1 MVRTYHL
8 LHLHLAVLLA
18 VASAQDAN
26 VMSRSGGDPLKPD
39 YNVMKRP
46 SRGGPADLITLGV
59 RLRRVLDIDTIAT
72 TATVDLILSLEWK
85 DSRLAN
91 IVPTSDPALRVTPD
105 QIWTPGIILMNSAA
119 ETIGLYRGFH
129 LYPDGTVKGLIKGLY
144 VADVHIGERVFF
156 NCFFFLDSNA
166 RICKWYLILP
176 FFSFF
181 FPMFNLDVSMFPFD
195 RNRCEF
201 IFDAPDYGSKE
212 VSFAANAKFSTL
224 DITEATVYDIEQ
236 WKVSR
241 SLKLSPYD
249 GKQNDYVVGMMDIH
263 RIPSMIVV
271 ELILP
276 LTLIVT
282 FALLGLYTQSS
293 DTSIAITTTAVS
305 LRFLFLFL
313 LN

>member
-8 LHLHLAVLLA
+8 LHLAVLLA

-156 NCFFFLDSNA
+156 NCFFFLDLNA
-166 RICKWYLILP
+166 RMQMVSHLA
-176 FFSFF
+176 FF
-181 FPMFNLDVSMFPFD
+181 FFLLSNV
-195 RNRCEF
+195 
-201 IFDAPDYGSKE
+201 
-212 VSFAANAKFSTL
+212 
-224 DITEATVYDIEQ
+224 Q
-236 WKVSR
+236 SR
-241 SLKLSPYD
+241 R
-249 GKQNDYVVGMMDIH
+249 QH
-263 RIPSMIVV
+263 
-271 ELILP
+271 
-276 LTLIVT
+276 
-282 FALLGLYTQSS
+282 
-293 DTSIAITTTAVS
+293 VS
-305 LRFLFLFL
+305 LRSQSVRVHF
-313 LN
+313 

>member
-1 MVRTYHL
+1 
-8 LHLHLAVLLA
+8 
-18 VASAQDAN
+18 
-26 VMSRSGGDPLKPD
+26 
-39 YNVMKRP
+39 
-46 SRGGPADLITLGV
+46 
-59 RLRRVLDIDTIAT
+59 
-72 TATVDLILSLEWK
+72 
-85 DSRLAN
+85 
-91 IVPTSDPALRVTPD
+91 
-105 QIWTPGIILMNSAA
+105 
-119 ETIGLYRGFH
+119 
-129 LYPDGTVKGLIKGLY
+129 
-144 VADVHIGERVFF
+144 
-156 NCFFFLDSNA
+156 
-166 RICKWYLILP
+166 
-176 FFSFF
+176 
-181 FPMFNLDVSMFPFD
+181 MFNLDVSMFPFD

-212 VSFAANAKFSTL
+212 VSFEANAKFSTL
-224 DITEATVYDIEQ
+224 DITEATVYDIEK
-236 WKVSR
+236 WNVLR

-305 LRFLFLFL
+305 LLILFLFL